1 MTRTRPTTP
10 VGRYAGLLTV
20 ILLILLAGCSREP
33 VYLMPTPEVMR
44 DERFDIFADNP
55 YLESVDE
62 ITTYFATTRK
72 QKKAGD
78 PKAFARHH
86 GGSLALGEV
95 TLKIGEGGDAWRSI
109 YSDSVMPS
117 DEDRVVLNLSDTRVD
132 AKLDLTELS
141 AALQLDDPS
150 DALELAESPAELSAG
165 AQAFFDAL
173 NRDLD
178 KSPTHVLTVF
188 VHGANNSFAEAVA
201 RGAQIQY
208 FTGDADVALTYS
220 WPAAGSIFGYLRD
233 VGQAN
238 RSDEDFA
245 DFMKLLSLYSTAEH
259 INIIGYSAGGRVVG
273 GALTVLAEE
282 FPPSFIELLPN
293 TPRTM
298 NQIYLAASDEKL
310 SKFAENYPNYAHL
323 VDKITVTVNPDDHV
337 LGMAGIVGGGVRLGG
352 AGGSKYMQKMPE
364 DERQR
369 LIELINGDRLD
380 IVDMQINDIEGF
392 KYSHEAW
399 YENPWL
405 SSDVLIT
412 LYLGLDPASRGLNTY
427 QTANDLG
434 VWYFP
439 EDYLSTLKETLLEYF
454 E

>member
-1 MTRTRPTTP
+1 MTGTRPTVP
-10 VGRYAGLLTV
+10 IGRYAGSLTA

-44 DERFDIFADNP
+44 DARFDVFMDNP

-72 QKKAGD
+72 QKKPGD
-78 PKAFARHH
+78 PKVFSRNP
-86 GGSLALGEV
+86 GGSLILGEV
-95 TLKIGEGGDAWRSI
+95 TLKIGEGDDAWRSI

-117 DEDRVVLNLSDTRVD
+117 DEDRVALTLTDTRVD
-132 AKLDLTELS
+132 AMLDLTDLN
-141 AALQLDDPS
+141 AALLLDDPS

-173 NRDLD
+173 NSDLD
-178 KSPTHVLTVF
+178 KSPTRILTVF
-188 VHGANNSFAEAVA
+188 VHGANNSFEESVA

-220 WPAAGSIFGYLRD
+220 WPAAGSIFGYARD
-233 VGQAN
+233 VRQAN
-238 RSDEDFA
+238 RSGEDFA
-245 DFMKLLSLYSTAEH
+245 EFMKLLSLYSTAEH
-259 INIIGYSAGGRVVG
+259 INIIGYSAGGRIVG

-282 FPPSFIELLPN
+282 FPQSFIDSLPKS
-293 TPRTM
+293 PRTM

-310 SKFAENYPNYAHL
+310 SKFAENYPNYAYL

-352 AGGSKYMQKMPE
+352 AGGGKYMQKRPD

-369 LIELINGDRLD
+369 LIDLINGGKLD

-412 LYLGLDPASRGLNTY
+412 LYLGLDPASRGLSTY
-427 QTANDLG
+427 KTANDLG

-454 E
+454 D